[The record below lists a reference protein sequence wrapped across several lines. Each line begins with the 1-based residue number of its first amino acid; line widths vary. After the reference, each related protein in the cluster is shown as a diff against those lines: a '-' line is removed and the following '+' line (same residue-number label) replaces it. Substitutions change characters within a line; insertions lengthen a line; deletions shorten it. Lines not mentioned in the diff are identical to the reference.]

1 LRIREAFKLRDR
13 SVGSQLAIIRRG
25 LDAGEAIDRHS
36 LRPLAIDPLLRHLRL
51 PTRLT
56 PGRFSSELDAAATSL
71 LADEPLDEA
80 FLRLSSL
87 PVKLPTPVNRLF
99 WELSAEGRVAFVNN
113 MTRRRLPPLAQ
124 LQLFGLLIQGSGI
137 EQHSAAQALA
147 HAAGPE
153 AMAQWDLFE
162 AFLRWSHNWLIVSES
177 KERIDSPALI
187 AASWIHASRL
197 YEALAEKLAVQ
208 DLQAFC
214 ERDRPELAFWGFK
227 PELACPSDVAHPSRA
242 TRSRI
247 LVLGFANLLGEVRP
261 SEEVEAHLEEFAD
274 CA

>member
-1 LRIREAFKLRDR
+1 MRYFTACGRETCAICLRCKKIQET
-13 SVGSQLAIIRRG
+13 VRG
-25 LDAGEAIDRHS
+25 TLSGLWSTFDLNS
-36 LRPLAIDPLLRHLRL
+36 PLL
-51 PTRLT
+51 
-56 PGRFSSELDAAATSL
+56 
-71 LADEPLDEA
+71 
-80 FLRLSSL
+80 
-87 PVKLPTPVNRLF
+87 V
-99 WELSAEGRVAFVNN
+99 
-113 MTRRRLPPLAQ
+113 
-124 LQLFGLLIQGSGI
+124 
-137 EQHSAAQALA
+137 
-147 HAAGPE
+147 
-153 AMAQWDLFE
+153 
-162 AFLRWSHNWLIVSES
+162 
-177 KERIDSPALI
+177 DSPALI